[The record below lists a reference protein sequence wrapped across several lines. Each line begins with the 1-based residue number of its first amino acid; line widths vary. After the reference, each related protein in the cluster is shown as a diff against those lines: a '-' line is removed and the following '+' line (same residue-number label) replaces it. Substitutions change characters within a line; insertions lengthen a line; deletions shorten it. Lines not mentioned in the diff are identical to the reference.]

1 MASAGYNGA
10 LAVQSEAALATISNM
25 FIWGVTVLGCVMI
38 FVMLFYK
45 LDKEYP
51 QIMKELLARESKK
64 AEK

>member
-1 MASAGYNGA
+1 
-10 LAVQSEAALATISNM
+10 
-25 FIWGVTVLGCVMI
+25 MI

-51 QIMKELLARESKK
+51 QIMKELLERESKK

>member
-1 MASAGYNGA
+1 
-10 LAVQSEAALATISNM
+10 M
-25 FIWGVTVLGCVMI
+25 FIWGATVLGCVMI

-51 QIMKELLARESKK
+51 QIMKELLERESKK

>member
-1 MASAGYNGA
+1 
-10 LAVQSEAALATISNM
+10 M

-51 QIMKELLARESKK
+51 QIMKELLERESKK
-64 AEK
+64 RQKSKIYLLDKAVLRCRNVLEDSFCV